1 MKGSQRKIILASSSP
16 RRRELL
22 KQAEIKFDICIKSVD
37 ETVPDGLTPA
47 QGAEH
52 TAAVKAMAVSFMNN
66 KAIVIGADTVVVA
79 DGETLGKP
87 QSKEDAVSM
96 LRKLSGKEHE
106 VITGVCLAYGD
117 QYETFHCSSKV
128 RFFKLTDEEI
138 KHYVMSGEPMD
149 KAGAYGI
156 QGKGCTLVESI
167 EGDFYNI
174 VGLPIA
180 QVARRI
186 KEIDKRM
193 SEAEREKEKLEK
205 LSNKTVEKEDG

>member
-1 MKGSQRKIILASSSP
+1 MKVSHRKIILASASP

-37 ETVPDGLTPA
+37 ETVPAGLSPA
-47 QGAEH
+47 EGAEH
-52 TAAVKAMAVSFMNN
+52 TAATKAMAVSFMNER
-66 KAIVIGADTVVVA
+66 AIVIGADTVVVS

-87 QSKEDAVSM
+87 KDKEDAIRM

-106 VITGVCLAYGD
+106 VITGVCLAYAG
-117 QYETFHCSSKV
+117 QYETFHCVSKV

-167 EGDFYNI
+167 EGDYYNI

-180 QVARRI
+180 KVARRI
-186 KEIDKRM
+186 NEIDKKM
-193 SEAEREKEKLEK
+193 TEEEAKKKEHITE
-205 LSNKTVEKEDG
+205 